1 MPWGAVLQT
10 DVLTTRANCDQ
21 RILIVADRH
30 RMPVRINRA
39 IFLHRNLHGECE
51 EARVQAL

>member
-1 MPWGAVLQT
+1 VPWGAVLQT